1 MKIEYRNGLLFTTI
15 EIFFRNKSKKIN
27 NIVIDTGASMS
38 IISPDIVD
46 DIGIFAEAKDRIV
59 SSIGV
64 GGSIHNSF
72 EKDIDTIKVEN
83 QMINNIKLDFGII
96 DSNGGINGLLGLDV
110 LMQFGAI
117 IDLKSFEIR
126 FND

>member
-1 MKIEYRNGLLFTTI
+1 MKIEYKDGLIFTTI
-15 EIFFRNKSKKIN
+15 EIWFRNQSKIID

-46 DIGIFAEAKDRIV
+46 DIGIFAEPKDRIV
-59 SSIGV
+59 SSMGV

-72 EKDIDTIKVEN
+72 EKDIDMIKIEN
-83 QMINNIKLDFGII
+83 RKINNIKLDFGII
-96 DSNGGINGLLGLDV
+96 DPNGEINGLLGLDV
-110 LMQFGAI
+110 LMELESI

-126 FND
+126 F